1 MLYDKN
7 TAIALLGVRGMSVS
21 ILSAI
26 KKYKFKYILPIIVL
40 KGNESIDKNYYINQ
54 YKTLISIVNDKF
66 NEVQIYSP
74 IVVSDFELWTNISLK
89 NINLNNKL
97 FNVSQSP
104 CFLCHLYEKILC
116 IKKCKELKIYKVIL
130 DKKPNKDRL
139 SFKNDL
145 VENALEATTS
155 KLFSIN
161 KIKLYNPLRPYN
173 KIEDIYDLIENKDI
187 FTLND
192 PKCAFSIGKKQ
203 LINISEEYKNFFNN
217 VLFKLGTFILVN
229 YEDCRDNKNI
239 IRALERIYESSI

>member
-1 MLYDKN
+1 MLYNKS
-7 TAIALLGVRGMSVS
+7 TVIALLGVRGMSVS

-26 KKYKFKYILPIIVL
+26 EKYKFKYILPLIIL
-40 KGNESIDKNYYINQ
+40 KGNEALDENHYIYQ
-54 YKTLISIVNDKF
+54 YETLISIVNDKF
-66 NEVQIYSP
+66 NEVKIYSP
-74 IVVSDFELWTNISLK
+74 IIISKLELWTNISLRNR
-89 NINLNNKL
+89 NINNKL

-116 IKKCKELKIYKVIL
+116 IKKCNELKIHKVIL
-130 DKKPNKDRL
+130 DKKPTKDRA

-145 VENALEATTS
+145 VENALEITTK

-187 FTLND
+187 FTIND

-203 LINISEEYKNFFNN
+203 LANMSEEYKNFFNN
-217 VLFKLGTFILVN
+217 VLFKLGTFILEN

-239 IRALERIYESSI
+239 IKALERIYESSI